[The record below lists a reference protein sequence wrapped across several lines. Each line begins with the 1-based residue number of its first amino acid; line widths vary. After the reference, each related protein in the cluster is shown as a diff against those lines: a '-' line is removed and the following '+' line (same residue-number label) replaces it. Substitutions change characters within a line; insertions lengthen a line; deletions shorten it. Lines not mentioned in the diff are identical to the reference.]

1 MNPNPRNGSPM
12 STTPEILEQQA
23 AAVQER
29 RDALAANLDAVEA
42 KLEAERDALGNTVA
56 QGGKTG
62 KHRERLRELEEEA
75 EGLRRALPIL
85 DREREALTQRLH
97 DLRITS
103 ARDAYEQRA
112 SRARSAVMQVDV
124 QLRSFLSGEL
134 AKLRQEMLAALE
146 AEQTAASKYQA
157 IAARSGQPA
166 TTGPEHSAWEAH
178 RALPTLL
185 KLLDQYASTGELHV
199 GRAMAH
205 R

>member
-1 MNPNPRNGSPM
+1 M
-12 STTPEILEQQA
+12 STTPETLEQQA
-23 AAVQER
+23 AAIQNR
-29 RDALAANLDAVEA
+29 RDVLAADLDAAEA

-62 KHRERLRELEEEA
+62 KHRDRLRELEEEA

-85 DREREALTQRLH
+85 DRERDTLTQQLH
-97 DLRITS
+97 DLRLTS
-103 ARDAYEQRA
+103 ARDGYEQMA
-112 SRARSAVMQVDV
+112 SRARNAVMQVDME
-124 QLRSFLSGEL
+124 LRSFLSGDL
-134 AKLRQEMLAALE
+134 ATLQQEMFAALE
-146 AEQTAASKYQA
+146 AEQTAANEYQA

-166 TTGPEHSAWEAH
+166 PIHPDHSAWDGH

-205 R
+205 A